1 MKGRRVL
8 RNWWMVSTLVLVVLS
23 GCASGSAAA
32 VSEPMALA
40 PDIEMAAP
48 ESAATAPELLTVDA
62 EGATTIEAVALEAA
76 LASVPVTELSDAET
90 AGLLLMREEEKLAH
104 DIYLTLYDL
113 WGQPVFQN
121 IARSE
126 ATHTDAVLTL
136 LERYGIAD
144 PVGDN
149 AAGVFTNPELQA
161 LYDDLVAQGSES
173 LIAALMVG
181 AIVEEIDILDLEEL
195 SAQTDK
201 ADIITV
207 YANLTKGSRNHLRA
221 FVRIVEQRG
230 GETYAPQVMVQED
243 FDAIIAGGVESG
255 GAGNNGAIRDRGNR
269 GGRGNGRG

>member
-1 MKGRRVL
+1 MKGQRVW
-8 RNWWMVSTLVLVVLS
+8 RNWWMVSTLVVLVLS

-32 VSEPMALA
+32 VSEPVTLA
-40 PDIEMAAP
+40 PDTATVAS
-48 ESAATAPELLTVDA
+48 ESVAVTPELLTVSA
-62 EGATTIEAVALEAA
+62 EGATSIETVALEAA
-76 LASVPVTELSDAET
+76 LAAVPVTELSDAEI

-104 DIYLTLYDL
+104 DVYLTLYDL

-149 AAGVFTNPELQA
+149 ATGVFTDPELQA

-173 LIAALMVG
+173 LIAALKVG
-181 AIVEEIDILDLEEL
+181 AAVEEIDILDLEEL

-201 ADIITV
+201 TDILTV
-207 YANLTKGSRNHLRA
+207 YENLTKGSRNHLRA
-221 FVRIVEQRG
+221 FVRTIEQRG
-230 GETYAPQVMVQED
+230 GETYVPQYMNQED
-243 FDAIIAGGVESG
+243 FAAIIAGGVESG
-255 GAGNNGAIRDRGNR
+255 GVGNNGAIRDRGNR

>member
-1 MKGRRVL
+1 MKGQRVL
-8 RNWWMVSTLVLVVLS
+8 QDWWMASILVLVVLS

-32 VSEPMALA
+32 VSEPVALA
-40 PDIEMAAP
+40 PEVAMAAP
-48 ESAATAPELLTVDA
+48 ESAATAPELLTVNA
-62 EGATTIEAVALEAA
+62 EGATSIEAVALEAA
-76 LASVPVTELSDAET
+76 LASVPVMQLSDVET

-113 WGQPVFQN
+113 WGQPVFQS

-126 ATHTDAVLTL
+126 ATHTDAMLTL

-173 LIAALMVG
+173 LVAALRVG
-181 AIVEEIDILDLEEL
+181 ALVEEIDILDLEEL
-195 SAQTDK
+195 SAQMDK
-201 ADIITV
+201 ADILTV

-221 FVRIVEQRG
+221 FVRMVERYS
-230 GETYAPQVMVQED
+230 GETYTPQVMVQED
-243 FDAIIAGGVESG
+243 FNAIIASGVESG
-255 GAGNNGAIRDRGNR
+255 GVGNNGAIRDRG
-269 GGRGNGRG
+269 GRGNGRR